1 MRNASMMG
9 VDISKQMIPVTP
21 AAHYLCGGI
30 EVDINGCTSVQHL
43 YACGECAHTG
53 LHGAN
58 RLASNSLLEALVFAH
73 RCFIETKKN
82 IETIKHKIS
91 IPDWDGKNTFETKE
105 RILITHNRKE
115 LQSLMSDYVGIIRT
129 HERLLRA
136 SKRLNVLFEE
146 TEDLYQ
152 KSKLSTPLFELRNMI
167 STSYLIVEQS
177 MKRVENKGGFY
188 NSDLI

>member
-1 MRNASMMG
+1 
-9 VDISKQMIPVTP
+9 
-21 AAHYLCGGI
+21 
-30 EVDINGCTSVQHL
+30 
-43 YACGECAHTG
+43 
-53 LHGAN
+53 
-58 RLASNSLLEALVFAH
+58 
-73 RCFIETKKN
+73 
-82 IETIKHKIS
+82 
-91 IPDWDGKNTFETKE
+91 
-105 RILITHNRKE
+105 
-115 LQSLMSDYVGIIRT
+115 MSDYVGIIRT

-188 NSDLI
+188 NSDLIRFKKEIKVPKC